1 MLDDQVDVEPGLWRM
16 TTTPGTHPT
25 RDGSFNGLGSSATI
39 DPIEIPPKYDPR
51 LVNGARTQRQR
62 LAQLSPA
69 QRAALVLERYP
80 DLRALPSC
88 DWLRLSVQAS
98 FSVLFGESARHYAKL
113 ELAALAGILASA
125 GVSAAYAKELEIA
138 ARRVL
143 ELLRLA
149 FGIATPRAITLDV
162 WEAWGH
168 DTELTLTLTDRVAKY
183 AAAVNLYQGGYR
195 ERLSTEDQA
204 QVGHLLLPPLPK
216 QFRQRFVPVAER
228 RLEAQRKR
236 KIKTDVVSECA
247 MAILALML
255 ARYPSMERFIH
266 WYRQQIERIEA
277 GELSIPA
284 RLVYEDNQLDLA
296 SQPGP
301 DTVSVEELRWRTTS
315 VHLELTIWRPYA
327 LSLQRNAERIQRA
340 VPGRRSGSWRSRL
353 GPVSVSE
360 QRNGSTWI
368 HTCTS
373 SRCTR
378 RRRSHGSWGR

>member
-149 FGIATPRAITLDV
+149 FGIATPRARSTPPRS
-162 WEAWGH
+162 
-168 DTELTLTLTDRVAKY
+168 TCTRVAT
-183 AAAVNLYQGGYR
+183 ANGSAPR
-195 ERLSTEDQA
+195 IR
-204 QVGHLLLPPLPK
+204 
-216 QFRQRFVPVAER
+216 R
-228 RLEAQRKR
+228 RLATCCCRH
-236 KIKTDVVSECA
+236 C
-247 MAILALML
+247 
-255 ARYPSMERFIH
+255 
-266 WYRQQIERIEA
+266 
-277 GELSIPA
+277 
-284 RLVYEDNQLDLA
+284 
-296 SQPGP
+296 
-301 DTVSVEELRWRTTS
+301 
-315 VHLELTIWRPYA
+315 
-327 LSLQRNAERIQRA
+327 
-340 VPGRRSGSWRSRL
+340 RSS
-353 GPVSVSE
+353 SVSDSFLWPSDGW
-360 QRNGSTWI
+360 RLNANAKSRRTW
-368 HTCTS
+368 
-373 SRCTR
+373 
-378 RRRSHGSWGR
+378 

>member
-1 MLDDQVDVEPGLWRM
+1 VGPGLCRM
-16 TTTPGTHPT
+16 TTTPGTHPR
-25 RDGSFNGLGSSATI
+25 RDGSLNGPGSSPTI
-39 DPIEIPPKYDPR
+39 NPIEIPPKYDPR

-162 WEAWGH
+162 WEAWGR
-168 DTELTLTLTDRVAKY
+168 DTDLMRTLAERMGRY
-183 AAAVNLYQGGYR
+183 AAAVNLYQCGYR
-195 ERLSTEDQA
+195 ERLSNEHQA
-204 QVGHLLLPPLPK
+204 QFDRLLLLLPPLPK

-228 RLEAQRKR
+228 RLDVQRKR
-236 KIKTDVVSECA
+236 KKS
-247 MAILALML
+247 
-255 ARYPSMERFIH
+255 R
-266 WYRQQIERIEA
+266 
-277 GELSIPA
+277 
-284 RLVYEDNQLDLA
+284 
-296 SQPGP
+296 
-301 DTVSVEELRWRTTS
+301 RT
-315 VHLELTIWRPYA
+315 
-327 LSLQRNAERIQRA
+327 
-340 VPGRRSGSWRSRL
+340 
-353 GPVSVSE
+353 
-360 QRNGSTWI
+360 
-368 HTCTS
+368 
-373 SRCTR
+373 
-378 RRRSHGSWGR
+378 